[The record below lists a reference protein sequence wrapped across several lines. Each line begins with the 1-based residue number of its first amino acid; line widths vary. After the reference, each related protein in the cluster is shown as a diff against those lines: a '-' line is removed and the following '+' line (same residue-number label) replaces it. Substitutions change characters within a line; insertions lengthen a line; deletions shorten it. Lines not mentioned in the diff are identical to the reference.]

1 MLSRY
6 TALLCFPMM
15 MIACDATEADLQYDD
30 DFRALGDVQ
39 TIATFNA
46 AFGQTP
52 ESVALDRDNNAFI
65 SMALSGEIWKV
76 TPVGTVS
83 TLASI
88 PLGQC
93 APNPFPPILGALA
106 VDFLDNLYVGASTC
120 DPANKGVWKIT
131 PAGVTTLIA
140 SLPADALPNGITVLA
155 GQVYIADSAAPRIFR
170 APVNG
175 TGDAATV
182 WTTTPLLQ
190 DPNPFDLAPGA
201 NGLQTF
207 LGDMYV
213 SNAGAGTIVAIP
225 MENGDDFL
233 GDIDPGVAFVKYG
246 PAGSGA
252 EVETPGF
259 PEFPGCDDFAFDVF
273 GRLYCTTDPFQSVLR
288 VNLDGSIDTILEP
301 SDGIDGPTAAA
312 FGRKGLRKQ
321 LYISNA
327 AFPFFPGTGNGPSLM
342 RVEVGLPGY
351 PLR

>member
-1 MLSRY
+1 MLSRL
-6 TALLCFPMM
+6 TVPLICLTML
-15 MIACDATEADLQYDD
+15 ACDATEPVSEYQDE
-30 DFRALGDVQ
+30 FRSLGDVEV
-39 TIATFNA
+39 IASFNA
-46 AFGQTP
+46 AFGETP
-52 ESVALDRDNNAFI
+52 ESVALDRENNAFI
-65 SMALSGEIWKV
+65 SMALTGEIRKIS
-76 TPVGTVS
+76 TVGVQS
-83 TLASI
+83 TLTWI

-120 DPANKGVWKIT
+120 DPADKGIYKVT
-131 PAGVTTLIA
+131 PNGTTTLIA

-155 GQVYIADSAAPRIFR
+155 GQVYVADSAAPRIFR
-170 APVNG
+170 ASVNG
-175 TGDAATV
+175 NGSPAVV
-182 WTTTPLLQ
+182 WTTTPLLA
-190 DPNPFDLAPGA
+190 DPNPLDLAPGA

-225 MENGDDFL
+225 MENGNDFL
-233 GDIDPGVAFVKYG
+233 GDIDPGEAYVKYG

-259 PEFPGCDDFAFDVF
+259 PEFPGCDDFAFDVL

-288 VNLDGSIDTILEP
+288 INLDGSVDTILEP